1 MSESGVARLRRPQED
16 PLGEAPIACHELDM
30 EGRVIWVNEAE
41 CRLLGLAPECILGRP
56 IWEFVA
62 PREQRDSQQAVFQKL
77 ASEEPLSV
85 FERSY
90 IRPDNTSLVL
100 EIYDQYRY
108 DEKGHIVGI
117 RSFLLDITA
126 RKRAEE
132 ELLRARQTLET
143 SIRERTQELE
153 LAIQFL
159 QREMEE
165 RQAAQNEQRRLEAQ
179 MQQAQRMESVGV
191 LAGGVAHEFNNLLTS
206 IMGYASM
213 AELETPEGSHVRE
226 NIAQV
231 IAAARSAADLTR
243 QMLAYSGRGRFVLEP
258 LDLSTT
264 VENTARL
271 LDSTASKKAE
281 VVLHLERNLP
291 RIEADVGQV
300 RQIVINLATNASEA
314 LGDQQGQIAV
324 ATGMHWA
331 AAGELPSLVA
341 GRPMPP
347 GLYVYLEVSDTGC
360 GMDAATLQRIF
371 DPFFTTKFPGR
382 GLGLAAVQGIVR
394 SHQGS
399 IVVTSAPGK
408 GTTMRVLFPARS
420 GSEPAAA
427 EAPLDDGDP
436 LHWRSTGMVLVVED
450 EEPVR
455 KLARAILEAAGL
467 TVLTAESGVQ
477 GVALFREHATDLRAV
492 LLDLTMPGMDGAEV
506 LRAIVE
512 FRPDAPVVLCSGYNE
527 QEIAAEVTGYQ
538 PAGFL
543 RKPYL
548 AAELIRQ
555 IRAIW

>member
-16 PLGEAPIACHELDM
+16 PLGEAPIACHELDS
-30 EGRVIWVNEAE
+30 EGRVVWVNEAE
-41 CRLLGLAPECILGRP
+41 CRLLGLQRGQILGRP

-62 PREQRDSQQAVFQKL
+62 PREQRESQQAVVRKL
-77 ASEEPLSV
+77 AHEEPLSV

-90 IRPDNTSLVL
+90 IRPDGSPLLL
-100 EIYDQYRY
+100 EIHDQYRY
-108 DEKGHIVGI
+108 DEDGHLIGL
-117 RSFLLDITA
+117 RSYLLDITA
-126 RKRAEE
+126 RKRAED
-132 ELLRARQTLET
+132 ELLQVQQTLET

-165 RQAAQNEQRRLEAQ
+165 RQAAQTEQRRLEAQ

-231 IAAARSAADLTR
+231 LTAARNAADLTR
-243 QMLAYSGRGRFVLEP
+243 QMLAYSGRGRFILEP
-258 LDLSTT
+258 LDLSLT

-271 LDSTASKKAE
+271 LDSSTSKKAE
-281 VVLHLERNLP
+281 VVLHLEKDLP
-291 RIEADVGQV
+291 RIEADAGQV

-314 LGDQQGQIAV
+314 LGEQAGQIVV
-324 ATGMHWA
+324 ATGMQWA
-331 AAGELPSLVA
+331 AAGELASLVP

-347 GLYVYLEVSDTGC
+347 GLYVYLEVADNGC
-360 GMDAATLQRIF
+360 GMDAAMLPRIF

-382 GLGLAAVQGIVR
+382 GLGLAAVLGIVR

-399 IVVTSAPGK
+399 IVVTTAPGQ
-408 GTTMRVLFPARS
+408 GTTMRVLFPAR
-420 GSEPAAA
+420 GEAATAPA
-427 EAPLDDGDP
+427 EQPKNESDP
-436 LHWRSTGMVLVVED
+436 MAWRGAGTVLVVED

-455 KLARAILEAAGL
+455 KLACSILEGAGL
-467 TVLTAESGVQ
+467 SVLSAENGSE
-477 GVALFREHATDLRAV
+477 GVALFREHAAILRAV

-506 LRAIVE
+506 FRAMVE
-512 FRPDAPVVLCSGYNE
+512 TRPDARVVLCSGYNE
-527 QEIAAEVTGYQ
+527 QEIVARMAGCH

-548 AAELIRQ
+548 PAELIQ
-555 IRAIW
+555 QMRAIW